1 MNFKSFDGIGDNRI
15 RITNAIVQA
24 AIEIGPNTSQQKIV
38 KLLKGANTTLGL
50 QLYFLINIIT
60 IKIQK
65 RHNRTKRPTSNLNYF
80 FYILGQR
87 KHADW

>member
-24 AIEIGPNTSQQKIV
+24 AIEIGPNTSQQKID
-38 KLLKGANTTLGL
+38 KLLKRANNTLGL
-50 QLYFLINIIT
+50 QHYFKINIII

-65 RHNRTKRPTSNLNYF
+65 QHNRTKRLKSNPN
-80 FYILGQR
+80 
-87 KHADW
+87 